1 MLSFSYSLPL
11 CVSMETE
18 LLLEL
23 KFLRFVFLC
32 VLFETWANFIKT
44 EKEIYGFPF
53 YWQLGK
59 PLCPEEKEGTQDF
72 FESDLHEFLILLR
85 RDIHGCVKLLP
96 VLFPT
101 LSSQSAQP
109 SCSRAQDHSGRRVEC
124 SSKSL
129 GSKVRLVWV

>member
-23 KFLRFVFLC
+23 KILRFVFLC
-32 VLFETWANFIKT
+32 VWFETWANFIKI

-59 PLCPEEKEGTQDF
+59 PLCSEEK
-72 FESDLHEFLILLR
+72 DLDKHNQKKEKLKSIVLQ
-85 RDIHGCVKLLP
+85 GKKVK
-96 VLFPT
+96 
-101 LSSQSAQP
+101 
-109 SCSRAQDHSGRRVEC
+109 
-124 SSKSL
+124 
-129 GSKVRLVWV
+129 